1 MNVIKKILI
10 ILLVIIILVV
20 SLVYDSIYVAP
31 SRFNVRYETLTSA
44 SIPEQLNDINIL
56 YFTDLHY
63 GNLMN
68 GQRLDK
74 LTKTINDLCPDV
86 IDRKS
91 VV

>member
-44 SIPEQLNDINIL
+44 SIP
-56 YFTDLHY
+56 
-63 GNLMN
+63 
-68 GQRLDK
+68 
-74 LTKTINDLCPDV
+74 
-86 IDRKS
+86 
-91 VV
+91 